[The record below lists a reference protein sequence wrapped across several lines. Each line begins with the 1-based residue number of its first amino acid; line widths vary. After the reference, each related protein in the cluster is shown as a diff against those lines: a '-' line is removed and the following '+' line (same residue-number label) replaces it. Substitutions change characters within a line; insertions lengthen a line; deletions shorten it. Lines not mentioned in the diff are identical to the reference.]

1 MKRPSRR
8 PAWAQPAKYKPSKRE
23 QGTFHTRQVGD
34 PPPPPL
40 IEVTRQAL
48 AEAMAWANPLTEPA
62 GIQKRNLNRSWDT
75 RRNA

>member
-1 MKRPSRR
+1 MKRPNRR
-8 PAWAQPAKYKPSKRE
+8 PSWAQPAKYKPSKRE

-40 IEVTRQAL
+40 IDPAWI
-48 AEAMAWANPLTEPA
+48 AEAMSWANPLTEPV

-75 RRNA
+75 RRNP